1 MEKLDIAFF
10 NNKIISAADAAIPI
24 LDQSVQ
30 YGWGLFE
37 TIKVDKGVPIMLE
50 EHLHRIFTSASA
62 LKIEN
67 SISKAELTGNVYKFL
82 EGIGRDKFVLKI
94 VMAKGVNR
102 TPNIFFTCRETGYSE
117 IDYVKGFTGKITD
130 IKRNESS
137 PLVYM
142 KTLNYLEN
150 IMAKQE
156 ARERGY
162 DEAIFLN
169 SKGFLSEGSLSNV
182 FFIRD
187 LKIYTPK
194 LQCGLLPGIVRDCLI
209 KNVIPGM
216 GLELYEGEYV
226 PNHLFDADEAFLTN
240 SIMEIMPLVKI
251 NEVVIGKGSRGK
263 ITDMLSKE
271 YEKFIYK
278 KHVG

>member
-1 MEKLDIAFF
+1 MEKLNIAFF
-10 NNKIISAADAAIPI
+10 NNQIISAADAVIPI

-37 TIKVDKGVPIMLE
+37 TIKVNKGIPIMLE
-50 EHLHRIFTSASA
+50 EHLRRIFASASR

-67 SISKAELTGNVYKFL
+67 SISKADLTGNVYKFL
-82 EGIGRDKFVLKI
+82 EAMNSNTFVLKVAI
-94 VMAKGVNR
+94 TKGVNH
-102 TPNIFFTCRETGYSE
+102 TPNIFFTCREIGYSE
-117 IDYVKGFTGKITD
+117 KDYVKGFSAKTTD
-130 IKRNESS
+130 IRRNESS

-142 KTLNYLEN
+142 KTLNYMEN

-169 SKGFLSEGSLSNV
+169 SKGFLSEGSVSNL

-194 LQCGLLPGIVRDCLI
+194 LQCGLLPGIVRDCLV
-209 KNVIPGM
+209 KNIIPRMGM
-216 GLELYEGEYV
+216 ELCEGEYE
-226 PNHLFDADEAFLTN
+226 PSHLFDAEEAFLTN

-251 NEVVIGKGSRGK
+251 DEVVIGKGSKGK

-271 YEKFIYK
+271 YEKFVY
-278 KHVG
+278 GQG